1 MPAARGVDRMLRP
14 GFSRKAQCKGREP
27 DAEGVG
33 LAPGWDFVLKAFRR
47 CPDYGLG
54 VGVGE
59 WSGSGV
65 GVGVGGSS
73 GGLGTAVG
81 SALAVGAGAGL
92 AGAATWIW
100 GVGEGG

>member
-1 MPAARGVDRMLRP
+1 MLQP
-14 GFSRKAQCKGREP
+14 GFSRKAKCKWREP

-33 LAPGWDFVLKAFRR
+33 LAPGWDFVLKAFPR

-54 VGVGE
+54 VGVGV

-65 GVGVGGSS
+65 GVGVGGTSC
-73 GGLGTAVG
+73 GLGTAVG
-81 SALAVGAGAGL
+81 SALAVGAGADF
-92 AGAATWIW
+92 AGAARGIW